1 MLKQTKTIALTNA
14 NELQKKKKEAN
25 YLSIICNSAWQELS
39 YWFILFSFLYIIFIV
54 QQPNPNIDLVNGS
67 LDVKRLN

>member
-1 MLKQTKTIALTNA
+1 MQMSY
-14 NELQKKKKEAN
+14 KKKKEAN

-67 LDVKRLN
+67 LDVKSLN

>member
-1 MLKQTKTIALTNA
+1 MLKQTKIIALTNA

>member
-1 MLKQTKTIALTNA
+1 MLKQTKIIALTNA
-14 NELQKKKKEAN
+14 NELQKKKEAN